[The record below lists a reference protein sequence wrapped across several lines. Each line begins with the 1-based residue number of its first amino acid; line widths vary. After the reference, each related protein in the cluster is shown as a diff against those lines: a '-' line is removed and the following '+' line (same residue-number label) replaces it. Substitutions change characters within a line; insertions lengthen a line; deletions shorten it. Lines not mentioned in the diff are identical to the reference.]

1 MYRIMRIMP
10 IVLVAGLCGWPRPSF
25 GLDADSPAASGPEL
39 TNPTQNAWPRPAA
52 QSDCGAGVSP
62 AQDCDAGVSPA
73 QDCDAGVSPANR
85 SRDGRTTTNRSR
97 DGRTTT
103 AEHGEQSPWPA
114 PQTAKAPRELS
125 ATEASPLK
133 TADPDLNRSEQLEL
147 IARQADRKTLHGF
160 ELAGRGA
167 YFAARAEFLGA
178 LKLIAD
184 GLDTEQKTDAH
195 GRALATA
202 LTALKEAEDFLPD
215 GSRTEAELDL
225 PRIIAAHDTPVLKNE
240 TGKITAMTA
249 TRCYL
254 TFAQEQFAAA
264 AGREVAGS
272 MALRA
277 LGKLYDDLA
286 AKKSPSVAAAAPKA
300 IVYYQ
305 AALLVFPENYMAA
318 NDLGVMLAR
327 SGNYLS
333 ARKMLEYSVS
343 LSRQSTTWRNLAVV
357 YRQLGQTA
365 LAARAEREEA
375 ACEQVDVARR
385 RALSLAANAPV
396 RWVDPQTL
404 SQTSSG
410 APILPGAAPPPK
422 DEGVRTADRSAAAGR
437 TAERRPTAPTPA
449 AAQREYWKSRT
460 Y

>member
-1 MYRIMRIMP
+1 MP
-10 IVLVAGLCGWPRPSF
+10 PSP
-25 GLDADSPAASGPEL
+25 PAPL
-39 TNPTQNAWPRPAA
+39 PTNL
-52 QSDCGAGVSP
+52 
-62 AQDCDAGVSPA
+62 
-73 QDCDAGVSPANR
+73 R
-85 SRDGRTTTNRSR
+85 SVPGEGS
-97 DGRTTT
+97 
-103 AEHGEQSPWPA
+103 EQSPWPA

-133 TADPDLNRSEQLEL
+133 ATDPDLNRSEQLEL

-184 GLDTEQKTDAH
+184 GLDTERKTDAH
-195 GRALATA
+195 GRALAAA

-215 GSRTEAELDL
+215 GSRTEAELNL

-249 TRCYL
+249 TKCYL

-264 AGREVAGS
+264 SGREVAGS

-277 LGKLYDDLA
+277 LGKLYDSLA
-286 AKKSPSVAAAAPKA
+286 AKKSQSVAAAAPKA
-300 IVYYQ
+300 MVYYQ
-305 AALLVFPENYMAA
+305 ASLLVFPENYMSA

-327 SGNYLS
+327 AGNYVS

-343 LSRQSTTWRNLAVV
+343 LSPQSTTWRNLAVV
-357 YRQLGQTA
+357 YRQLDKIP
-365 LAARAEREEA
+365 LAERADRAEA
-375 ACEQVDVARR
+375 ACEQVEIARR
-385 RALSLAANAPV
+385 RALSLAAKAPV

-404 SQTSSG
+404 SQTSDG
-410 APILPGAAPPPK
+410 VPISPGAAPPPA
-422 DEGVRTADRSAAAGR
+422 DGGVRTADRSAAGSR
-437 TAERRPTAPTPA
+437 VAERRSPAPTPA